1 MTRQETILAF
11 IKNIL
16 TNRGTQ
22 DSEPIEHL
30 FSNGYCYYFALILK
44 DAFGGEI
51 VWPKYYGHIV
61 WYDTIDNVCYDAHG
75 VNDAHC
81 ERDLV
86 PIRVLTE
93 GNLMAFKHTDE
104 RIELTPE
111 DMYIQQ
117 GLVNEY
123 EFSHGQPL
131 SRYID
136 DEVQYFNIV
145 KLSNDRTYAYDLR
158 SSTIHMLAPSGFTDF
173 IIDNN
178 LDANKLSWIRRMT
191 DHLEESQVIS
201 NKRIDKLQTR
211 RECVTM
217 KFSLNE
223 LEKISREASMYKVE
237 GEFPVKFTEFGEWV
251 MKYVW
256 LSTKIIFKIKNDCY
270 GGPAANKMEMELDS
284 PGGHWLPTANT
295 DGDFLVKFS
304 DKNVVSCTA
313 SGGVSGMVFT
323 CVLEEDQSTDTE
335 PKRSISDIAKDP
347 YITLKAVLL
356 GIPMEEIESRLRNQF
371 GDETALDN
379 EEIVQA
385 FNS

>member
-1 MTRQETILAF
+1 MW
-11 IKNIL
+11 
-16 TNRGTQ
+16 
-22 DSEPIEHL
+22 H
-30 FSNGYCYYFALILK
+30 
-44 DAFGGEI
+44 
-51 VWPKYYGHIV
+51 
-61 WYDTIDNVCYDAHG
+61 DTINNVCYDAHG
-75 VNDAHC
+75 INNAHC
-81 ERDLV
+81 EQDLI
-86 PIRVLTE
+86 PINVLSDI
-93 GNLMAFKHTDE
+93 NLMAFKHLDE
-104 RIELTPE
+104 SLEITVD
-111 DMYIQQ
+111 DMYAEQ
-117 GLVNEY
+117 GLINEY
-123 EFSHGQPL
+123 EFHKGWPL

-145 KLSNDRTYAYDLR
+145 KLSNDRTYTYDLR

-178 LDANKLSWIRRMT
+178 LDADKLSWIMRVT

-201 NKRIDKLQTR
+201 NKWTDKSQTR

-223 LEKISREASMYKVE
+223 LEKISREASMYRVE

-251 MKYVW
+251 MKYVR
-256 LSTKIIFKIKNDCY
+256 LSNKIIFKIKNDCY

-295 DGDFLVKFS
+295 DGDFLAKFS

-385 FNS
+385 FNY